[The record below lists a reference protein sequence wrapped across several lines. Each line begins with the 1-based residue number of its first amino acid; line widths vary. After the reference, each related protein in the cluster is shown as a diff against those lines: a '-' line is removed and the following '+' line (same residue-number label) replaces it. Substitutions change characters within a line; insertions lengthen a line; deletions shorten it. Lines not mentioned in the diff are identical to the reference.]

1 MFFRI
6 LLIVASRRIPRNIR
20 ISLTVVMNRLSIYF
34 RIVLRIFANR
44 FLIYIRMILSV
55 LFNRFPVYIRIFLSI
70 LLRRFS
76 IYFRVVQ
83 DVTFF
88 CFINDITM
96 KGHISFS
103 GSFQL
108 LLSSS
113 SKCFGSASVDLL
125 GSSAFSYV

>member
-20 ISLTVVMNRLSIYF
+20 ISLI
-34 RIVLRIFANR
+34 
-44 FLIYIRMILSV
+44 V